1 MQDLQPWVVK
11 TKKRKVVEESK
22 QIEKWILQV
31 VAKTHKESGATICP
45 YAKRTVENK
54 KIQISLA
61 KKNVLDQID
70 ICCSLFTVFGLD
82 IVILYFNNKITEKN
96 LSAVC
101 KKAHKK
107 NPNFAIMYDH
117 PANDGLHKGVSFS
130 YGRKPLVMIQDLAK
144 LKRAQK
150 HLKRTGYYDKW
161 GLDGLDQFY

>member
-1 MQDLQPWVVK
+1 VQDLQPWVVK

-22 QIEKWILQV
+22 QIEKWIRQV
-31 VAKTHKESGATICP
+31 VAKTHKESKSPVCP
-45 YAKRTVENK
+45 YAKTTLEDG
-54 KIQISLA
+54 KIQISPA
-61 KKNVLDQID
+61 KTDVLDQID

-107 NPNFAIMYDH
+107 NPAFAIMYDH
-117 PANDGLHKGVSFS
+117 PANNGLHKGVSFS